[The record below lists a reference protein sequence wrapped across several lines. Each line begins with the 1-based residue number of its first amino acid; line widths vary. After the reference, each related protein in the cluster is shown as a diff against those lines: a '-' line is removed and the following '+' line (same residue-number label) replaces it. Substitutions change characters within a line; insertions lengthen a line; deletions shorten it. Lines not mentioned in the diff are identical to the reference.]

1 MRNAKNAKKDD
12 PNPKSLNN
20 KILVISKSKQLIIRA
35 VFE

>member
-1 MRNAKNAKKDD
+1 MRNAKNAKNDE

-20 KILVISKSKQLIIRA
+20 NTPVISKSKQLIIRA